1 MRIHLSSENSHSGH
15 SLGPWG
21 QPWAADQSTCAST
34 AHCSCDNGPGHLVLL
49 ISSFHG
55 GTCVSSHLSWR
66 LQPVMCSN
74 SWGPPGSPRLA
85 GAHEGIAAKRWLL
98 STTWLLRRSEHLPG
112 SGGSKEKALRA
123 GGAQPEESPVPVRVS
138 CPRSDWSCSQG
149 NS

>member
-1 MRIHLSSENSHSGH
+1 MRIYLSSENSHSGH
-15 SLGPWG
+15 SLGVRGDSPG
-21 QPWAADQSTCAST
+21 LQIRALVQALPIAAVTT
-34 AHCSCDNGPGHLVLL
+34 ALGIWS
-49 ISSFHG
+49 SSFHG

-123 GGAQPEESPVPVRVS
+123 GGAQPEESPIPVRVS